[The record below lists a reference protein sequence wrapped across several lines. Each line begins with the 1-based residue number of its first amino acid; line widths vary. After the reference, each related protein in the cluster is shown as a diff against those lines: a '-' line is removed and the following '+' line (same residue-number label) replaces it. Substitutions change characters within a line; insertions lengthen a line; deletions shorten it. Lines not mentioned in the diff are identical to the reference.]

1 MEVLILFRDWEHYKQ
16 DFSNLQNEFWLGN
29 EYIFTLTL
37 QGLYPRDN
45 ELRIDM
51 MNAKKIK
58 RSVKLVDL
66 NITNAAS
73 KYILHLNGFDGTF
86 ENALEQNR
94 FSTLKSHNN
103 GHQYNCPSI
112 YSGDGGFLQKCNH
125 H

>member
-94 FSTLKSHNN
+94 FSTLKSHKNS
-103 GHQYNCPSI
+103 HQYNCPSI

>member
-58 RSVKLVDL
+58 KSVKLVDL
-66 NITNAAS
+66 HITNAAS
-73 KYILHLNGFDGTF
+73 KYI
-86 ENALEQNR
+86 
-94 FSTLKSHNN
+94 
-103 GHQYNCPSI
+103 
-112 YSGDGGFLQKCNH
+112 
-125 H
+125 